1 MSNDISIAKENIYSF
16 PSQFDFFKQN
26 DLQSAC
32 YKLTCGIEEIFLSLL
47 STQMVMTDF
56 DRIKGNVYVDSVA
69 IDREIKDYDVIVST
83 NEELTKN
90 ILDKAKNILSIIYK

>member
-32 YKLTCGIEEIFLSLL
+32 YKLTCDIEEIFLGLL

-56 DRIKGNVYVDSVA
+56 DRIA
-69 IDREIKDYDVIVST
+69 
-83 NEELTKN
+83 
-90 ILDKAKNILSIIYK
+90 ILSKSVTTICVESKPRKISSISHVSL

>member
-32 YKLTCGIEEIFLSLL
+32 YKLTCDIEEIFLGVVFRKEYSETYSILL
-47 STQMVMTDF
+47 SSESPNTTSRTVKHLINSFTF
-56 DRIKGNVYVDSVA
+56 NFFI
-69 IDREIKDYDVIVST
+69 
-83 NEELTKN
+83 
-90 ILDKAKNILSIIYK
+90 